1 MAKSAVTL
9 QEEENYYFHA
19 NYAYMWKKLNTAPY
33 YVSGG
38 GETPPWIRAPWELP
52 SYVNL
57 SRCLNP
63 QYVPSLNIVNKII
76 RFYNLNLKPEV
87 DSYRFLHEKLELS
100 AERGN
105 TGALQDAI
113 CGLYRC
119 YYYMG
124 NRGKK
129 NVAGGLMKIAK
140 VRDTVTAQM
149 ISGLTEESH
158 FSDPALLELFAGE
171 DITLEAYKEYRE
183 GLEIGKRRITLF
195 KGAAEVTPG
204 MLHVELGAMDR
215 DGAVLLYRC
224 TVPNEGEDKFL
235 GNIGLAA
242 VIDKQEMQ
250 LCKLGLVRTGVQGIA
265 EIPLEDES
273 VGSLLE
279 LEKLANEHIALS
291 FREAADWNDMILS
304 AK

>member
-1 MAKSAVTL
+1 MARSAVTL

-38 GETPPWIRAPWELP
+38 GETPAWIRAPWELP

-87 DSYRFLHEKLELS
+87 DSYRFLHEKLELT
-100 AERGN
+100 AEHAN
-105 TGALQDAI
+105 PAAEDDSLP
-113 CGLYRC
+113 GLYRC

-129 NVAGGLMKIAK
+129 IMAGGLLKLSK
-140 VRDTVTAQM
+140 VRDSLTAQM
-149 ISGLTEESH
+149 ISGFTEDQDLDS
-158 FSDPALLELFAGE
+158 PALRKLFAVP
-171 DITLEAYKEYRE
+171 DITPEAYKEYRA
-183 GLEIGKRRITLF
+183 GLEIGKRRVTLF
-195 KGAAEVTPG
+195 KGVAEIKPG
-204 MLHVELGAMDR
+204 LMTLELGAMDR
-215 DGAVLLYRC
+215 DGAVLIFRC
-224 TVPNEGEDKFL
+224 PVQQENGEKFL

-242 VIDKQEMQ
+242 LIDKQEMQ
-250 LCKLGLVRTGVQGIA
+250 LCKLGLMRTDEQGVTPM
-265 EIPLEDES
+265 PLNDEN
-273 VGSLLE
+273 VAALLE
-279 LEKLANEHIALS
+279 MEKLPNEHIALS
-291 FREAADWNDMILS
+291 FREAADWSDLILTER
-304 AK
+304 